1 MEMIGSFIRNR
12 QLILQMTRRE
22 VIGRYRG
29 SIMGIAWTLFNPL
42 IMLTV
47 YTFVFSVVF
56 KSRWGSGAE
65 ANKGNFAILLFTGMI
80 IHGMFSECV
89 NRAPSLI
96 VSNVNYVKKVLF
108 PLESLPW
115 ISLGAAL
122 FHSAISLLVLLV
134 AQFVLTGAI
143 HWTGVFIPVVIVPL
157 LLFTMGVAW
166 FLASLGVYVRDVAQ
180 MVGIFTSVLLF
191 LSPVFYPISAL
202 PEKYRFFMMLNP
214 LTYIIEEA
222 RQVLIYGEA
231 PDWSKWLISTA
242 IGVVAAVAGFW
253 WFQKT
258 RKGFA
263 DVL

>member
-1 MEMIGSFIRNR
+1 
-12 QLILQMTRRE
+12 
-22 VIGRYRG
+22 
-29 SIMGIAWTLFNPL
+29 MGIAWSFFNPL
-42 IMLTV
+42 IMLIV

-56 KSRWGSGAE
+56 KSRWGTGIE
-65 ANKGNFAILLFTGMI
+65 ANKGSFAILLFTGMI
-80 IHGMFSECV
+80 IHGMFSECI

-108 PLESLPW
+108 PLEVLPW

-122 FHSAISLLVLLV
+122 FHSAISLLVLLAV
-134 AQFVLTGAI
+134 QFALTGQLP
-143 HWTGVFIPVVIVPL
+143 WTWIFLPAVIVPL
-157 LLFTMGVAW
+157 VLFTMGIAW
-166 FLASLGVYVRDVAQ
+166 FFASLGVYVRDVTQ
-180 MVGIFTSVLLF
+180 TVGIITSVLLF

-202 PEKYRFFMMLNP
+202 PEKYHFFIKLNP

-222 RQVLIYGEA
+222 RKVLVYGVTPE
-231 PDWSKWLISTA
+231 WSAWLTSAA
-242 IGVVAAVAGFW
+242 IGLAVSLLGFW